1 MATLTPMM
9 QQYMDIKKQYEDC
22 ILFFRLGDFYEMFFT
37 DAEIASKELEITLTG
52 KDCGLEER
60 APMCGVPFHSAD
72 SYICKL
78 INKGYKVAICEQVED
93 PATAKGIVKRDVIR
107 IVTPGTVTDSA
118 MLDDKKNNYLMSLYK
133 YKNFF
138 GIAFV
143 DITTGDFTS
152 TSIIIGN
159 TIGKLMDEIAR
170 FSPSEIVAN
179 GEFLKD
185 ENLVKAVKTRFNT
198 YISTIEDK
206 YFEIGYARDKF
217 KSYFSDHEICENE
230 FDIYINA
237 SGALLEY
244 LEQTQKVNL
253 NHIQSFNKYKIEE
266 YMILD
271 AATRRNLEL
280 TETMREKNRKGSLL
294 WVLDRTMTSMG
305 GRTLRK
311 WIEQP
316 LINIYDIR
324 DRLNAV
330 REFKDK
336 FMVRMEVRELLK
348 RVYDIERLMGKIVLG
363 SANCRDLISLKN
375 SLGQIPYIKS
385 LLKDLNASL
394 NRECDRDIDSL
405 DDVYEII
412 DRAICD
418 DPPVSVKEGGIIK
431 EGYNKEVDELRR
443 ASVDGKSWLVELENR
458 EREKTGI
465 KNLKVGFNKVFGY
478 YIEVTKSYFS
488 LVPPNYIRKQTLANC
503 ERYITEELKEIEEK
517 VLGAEDRLV
526 ELEYQLF
533 VEVRSKV
540 ASEINRIKR
549 TAKALAQIDVICSLA
564 EVADR
569 ESYTMPEVNNED
581 VIHIIDGRHPVVE
594 KVIDQGAF
602 VPNDTYLDMAENQ
615 IAIITGPNMAGK
627 STYMRQVALIVLM
640 AQIGSFV
647 PAKSA
652 VIGIADRIFTRVGAS
667 DDLAAGQSTFM
678 VEMSEVA
685 NILNNATSKS
695 LLILDEIGR
704 GTSTYDGLS
713 IAWSVIEH
721 ISDKK
726 KIGARTL
733 FATHYHE
740 LTELEGS
747 IDGVKNY
754 CISVEEKGEDIIFLR
769 KIIRGGADNSYGVQ
783 VARLAGVPAPVIN
796 RAKEILKELEE
807 SDINKR
813 DARFKRA
820 MKPIEGQIDVFSF
833 NAQQRSYDEVLK
845 ELRSIDVTTLTPLD
859 ALNILYNLQKKVN
872 T

>member
-143 DITTGDFTS
+143 DITTGEFTS
-152 TSIIIGN
+152 TSIIAGN

-185 ENLVKAVKTRFNT
+185 ENLVKDVKTRFNT
-198 YISTIEDK
+198 YLSTIEDK
-206 YFEIGYARDKF
+206 YFDINYAREKF
-217 KSYFSDHEICENE
+217 KSYFDDHEICENE

-316 LINIYDIR
+316 LINVYDIR

-385 LLKDLNASL
+385 LLKDLNESL

-602 VPNDTYLDMAENQ
+602 VPNDTYLDMADNQ

-726 KIGARTL
+726 KLGARTL

-813 DARFKRA
+813 DVRFKRA
-820 MKPIEGQIDVFSF
+820 LKPIEGQIDVFSF
-833 NAQQRSYDEVLK
+833 NAQQRSHDEVLK
-845 ELRSIDVTTLTPLD
+845 ELRNIDVSTLTPLD